1 MNTILIEILV
11 LLLLIATNGVLAM
24 AEIAVVSARKVRLQ
38 QRAEAGDSGS
48 RTALNLANSPGRFLS
63 TVQIGITLVGILA
76 GAFSGATLAQE
87 MEIYLAEIPGIGPFS
102 EAISVGLIVLIITY
116 LSLVLGELAPKRVA
130 LNNPERIAAL
140 VARPMNFL
148 ARLVAPFVSLL
159 TKSTDF
165 VVSILGTKPSQEPPI
180 TEEEIMR
187 LIGLGTQFGVFEK
200 IEHDVVDKVFRLG
213 DRQVSSLMT
222 PRTEIAWLDVKDP
235 TEKLRQKVI
244 ASDHS
249 YLPVAIDNLDKLLG
263 FVKSRDVLAQCLQ
276 DQPLDI
282 KAVLKPALFV
292 PENTPAFYVLDRLK
306 ETRSEIAFVL
316 GEFGGIQGLVTLR
329 DILEAIVGDIPTAEQ
344 THPDIV
350 QREDGT
356 FLLDGLLPIDEFR
369 EIFDLPEL
377 PGEAKNYYETLGG
390 FVMTSLGHIPSVGEH
405 FELSTLRIEVVDMD
419 GYRVDKVLVERKA
432 SP

>member
-1 MNTILIEILV
+1 
-11 LLLLIATNGVLAM
+11 
-24 AEIAVVSARKVRLQ
+24 
-38 QRAEAGDSGS
+38 
-48 RTALNLANSPGRFLS
+48 
-63 TVQIGITLVGILA
+63 
-76 GAFSGATLAQE
+76 
-87 MEIYLAEIPGIGPFS
+87 MEIYLAEIPGIAPFS

-116 LSLVLGELAPKRVA
+116 LSLVIGELAPKRIA
-130 LNNPERIAAL
+130 LNSPERIASL
-140 VARPMNFL
+140 VARPMYFL

-165 VVSILGTKPSQEPPI
+165 VVSTLGTKPPQEPPI

-213 DRQVSSLMT
+213 DRHVSSLMT
-222 PRTEIAWLDVKDP
+222 PRTEIVWLDVEDP
-235 TEKLRQKVI
+235 TEEMRQKVI
-244 ASDHS
+244 ASDHA
-249 YLPVAIDNLDKLLG
+249 YLPVATDNLDELLG
-263 FVKSRDVLAQCLQ
+263 FIKSRDVLAQCLQ
-276 DQPLDI
+276 DQPMDI
-282 KAVLKPALFV
+282 KAALRPALFV
-292 PENTPAFYVLDRLK
+292 PENTPAFYVLERLK
-306 ETRSEIAFVL
+306 KTRSEIAFVL
-316 GEFGGIQGLVTLR
+316 SEFGGIQGLVTLR

-344 THPDIV
+344 IHPDIF

-369 EIFDLPEL
+369 KIFDLPEL

-390 FVMTSLGHIPSVGEH
+390 FVMTSLGHIPSAGEY

-432 SP
+432 NP